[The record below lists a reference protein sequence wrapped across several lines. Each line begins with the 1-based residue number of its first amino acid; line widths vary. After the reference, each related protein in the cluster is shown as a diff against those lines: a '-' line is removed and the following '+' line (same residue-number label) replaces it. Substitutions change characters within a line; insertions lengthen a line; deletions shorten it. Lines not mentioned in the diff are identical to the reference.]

1 MLPIS
6 PDKIG
11 YVIIR
16 AREFDSGV
24 NAWEHQGSRRGQT
37 GTESELRDFI
47 AGLNEDEQA
56 SLVAVMWI
64 GRQTFSPEELP
75 EAIATARAEA
85 TTPTEDYLMG
95 VPNLADYLEEGM
107 EALGLSSEEAEA
119 DILRR

>member
-1 MLPIS
+1 MLAIS

-24 NAWEHQGSRRGQT
+24 NAWEHQGSRRGQR
-37 GTESELRDFI
+37 GNEAELRDFI
-47 AGLNEDEQA
+47 AGLNDDEKA

-64 GRQTFSPEELP
+64 GRESFAAEELA
-75 EAIATARAEA
+75 EAIDTARAEA

-119 DILRR
+119 DIYRR

>member
-1 MLPIS
+1 MLAIS

-16 AREFDSGV
+16 AREFDSDM
-24 NAWEHQGSRRGQT
+24 NAWEHQGSRRGQR
-37 GTESELRDFI
+37 GNESELRDFI

-64 GRQTFSPEELP
+64 GRETFGADELA
-75 EAIATARAEA
+75 EAITTAKAEA

-95 VPNLADYLEEGM
+95 VPNLADYLEIGM
-107 EALGLSSEEAEA
+107 EALGLSPEDAEA
-119 DILRR
+119 GIYRR

>member
-1 MLPIS
+1 MLAIS

-24 NAWEHQGSRRGQT
+24 NAWEHQGSRSGQRGN
-37 GTESELRDFI
+37 EAELRDFI

-64 GRQTFSPEELP
+64 GRQTFGADELAD
-75 EAIATARAEA
+75 AIATARAEA

-119 DILRR
+119 DIYRR